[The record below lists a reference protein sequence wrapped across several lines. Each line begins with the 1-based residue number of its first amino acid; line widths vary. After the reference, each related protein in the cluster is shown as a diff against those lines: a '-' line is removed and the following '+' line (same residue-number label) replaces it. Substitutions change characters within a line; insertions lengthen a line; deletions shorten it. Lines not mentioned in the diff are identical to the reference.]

1 MYGTLDAAVC
11 ALDSLNHVT
20 DPQVVQR
27 IFDRVSLFL
36 NPGAVFVF
44 DVNSV
49 YKHREVLG
57 NNVFVFDREDV
68 YCVWQNSLQPDGV
81 QVQMDL
87 DFFAYHEDDDTYTPH
102 QRELL
107 RARLYRRGDPAVYR
121 KERPEA
127 GCGLC
132 GGQL

>member
-1 MYGTLDAAVC
+1 MYGTIDAAVC
-11 ALDSLNHVT
+11 ALDSINHVT
-20 DPQVVQR
+20 DEKTVQK

-57 NNVFVFDREDV
+57 NNVFVFDRDEV
-68 YCVWQNSLQPDGV
+68 YCVWQNSYQEENF

-87 DFFAYHEDDDTYTPH
+87 DFLSTMRAPTPIPAPVRAFAS
-102 QRELL
+102 ELIQMS
-107 RARLYRRGDPAVYR
+107 RFANSFR
-121 KERPEA
+121 KVA
-127 GCGLC
+127 
-132 GGQL
+132 